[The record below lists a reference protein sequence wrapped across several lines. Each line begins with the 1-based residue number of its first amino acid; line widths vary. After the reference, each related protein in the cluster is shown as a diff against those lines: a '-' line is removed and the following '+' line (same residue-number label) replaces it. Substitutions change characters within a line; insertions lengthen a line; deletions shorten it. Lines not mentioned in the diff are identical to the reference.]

1 MKRAC
6 LGMLLVSS
14 KTGFGIEYRPGRP
27 EDLCPPALSSLPLL
41 FFSII
46 FANAM
51 ETNSGVTVGT
61 GLKFMKPTRR
71 TYFLKEDGSGP
82 VTWVNLPPHFPV

>member
-1 MKRAC
+1 
-6 LGMLLVSS
+6 
-14 KTGFGIEYRPGRP
+14 
-27 EDLCPPALSSLPLL
+27 
-41 FFSII
+41 
-46 FANAM
+46 M

-82 VTWVNLPPHFPV
+82 VTWVNLPPTFHVSDFYV